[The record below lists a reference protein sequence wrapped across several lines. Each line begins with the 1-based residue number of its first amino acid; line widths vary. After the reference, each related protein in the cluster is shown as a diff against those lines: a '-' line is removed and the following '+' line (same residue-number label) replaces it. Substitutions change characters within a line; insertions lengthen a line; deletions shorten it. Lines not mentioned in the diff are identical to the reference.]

1 MSPVGEFSRCAYILN
16 LKKKKKGIKHCGTRK
31 KQQPKVEI
39 SESLLGLNQSL
50 KAQSGER
57 ASPAILQTGS

>member
-16 LKKKKKGIKHCGTRK
+16 FKKKKGIKHCGTRK

-39 SESLLGLNQSL
+39 SE
-50 KAQSGER
+50 R
-57 ASPAILQTGS
+57 ASHSWV